1 MSRKEKASVF
11 WTQFLKGRALKSA
24 KNFTPFVY
32 FLPIVL
38 LRVPFCAII
47 TVSRSKGTIAFC
59 QVETEFHVFR
69 QENLV

>member
-1 MSRKEKASVF
+1 MSRKQKASVF

-24 KNFTPFVY
+24 KNFIPFVY
-32 FLPIVL
+32 LPVVL

-47 TVSRSKGTIAFC
+47 TVSWSKGTIVFS
-59 QVETEFHVFR
+59 QVDTELHVFR